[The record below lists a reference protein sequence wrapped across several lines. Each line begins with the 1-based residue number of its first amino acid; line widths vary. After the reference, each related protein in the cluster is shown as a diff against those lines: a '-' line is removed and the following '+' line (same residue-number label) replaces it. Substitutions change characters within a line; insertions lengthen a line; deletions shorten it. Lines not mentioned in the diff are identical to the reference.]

1 MTIKKR
7 CIMFVSDK
15 PFRFSANTIARI
27 LGYKASSVSSA
38 LCKAAK
44 AGEVSRRRADGKPDG
59 AWLYGPK
66 RKDIEPWEYAFIGL
80 LALTILSVGILSIYL
95 GIK

>member
-7 CIMFVSDK
+7 CIMFVSDR

-44 AGEVSRRRADGKPDG
+44 AGEVSRRRANGKPDG

-66 RKDIEPWEYAFIGL
+66 AGA
-80 LALTILSVGILSIYL
+80 LALWEVVLVSFLALLIFAIGIMSIILGF
-95 GIK
+95 K